1 MIDERLAEWA
11 TDRQREYFAAI
22 KEHKSVNAA
31 ARALGVHKKTIQAA
45 VASAKN
51 RAAAHG
57 YSPQH
62 DMTHVVPDG
71 FRVKGVSTFYDQDG
85 KPRGQWVRSQ
95 IDGERQAEILREAVA
110 VLSEDFK
117 GLAPL
122 VAAPEYINSDILAVY
137 PFGDPHVGLY
147 TWAREC
153 GDDFDLE
160 IGRRLTLGAVDRL
173 VASAPPAET
182 AILLLLGDVFHAND
196 QSNLTP
202 GHKHQLDVDSRYV
215 KVLGVGI
222 ETYRHAILRALEK
235 HQKVVVKCISGNHD
249 PQAIWSLAFTLD
261 AYFSADPRV
270 TVDLGPS
277 KFWYYRFG
285 SVLIGSTHGDTV
297 KHGQLGAI
305 MACDMPQDW
314 GETTHRY
321 WYTGHVHHQS
331 VAEFP
336 GVTCESFRTLA
347 AKDAYASGHGYR
359 AGRDMRLIVH
369 HREHGEVERHR
380 CDVGMV
386 EV

>member
-1 MIDERLAEWA
+1 MIDDRLVEWA

-22 KEHKSVNAA
+22 KEHGSIRAA
-31 ARALGVHKKTIQAA
+31 SRALGVNKKSIQAA
-45 VASAKN
+45 IASAKR
-51 RAAAHG
+51 RASAQG
-57 YSPQH
+57 YSPEH

-71 FRVKGVSTFYDQDG
+71 FRVNGVSTFYDQDG
-85 KPRGQWVRSQ
+85 KPRGQWVKSQ
-95 IDGERQAEILREAVA
+95 VDAERQSEILREAVA

-235 HQKVVVKCISGNHD
+235 HQSVAGN
-249 PQAIWSLAFTLD
+249 SLAGD
-261 AYFSADPRV
+261 A
-270 TVDLGPS
+270 
-277 KFWYYRFG
+277 
-285 SVLIGSTHGDTV
+285 
-297 KHGQLGAI
+297 
-305 MACDMPQDW
+305 
-314 GETTHRY
+314 
-321 WYTGHVHHQS
+321 
-331 VAEFP
+331 
-336 GVTCESFRTLA
+336 
-347 AKDAYASGHGYR
+347 
-359 AGRDMRLIVH
+359 
-369 HREHGEVERHR
+369 
-380 CDVGMV
+380 
-386 EV
+386 